1 VTLQLQRGELFHR
14 DFELQALW
22 YLERAGDDIAQR
34 FLDHLNETLDQLMIH
49 PAMGRARR
57 YKHRELKR
65 LRSFRVK
72 PPFNRHL
79 IFYRFDSKTLF
90 AVRLIDG
97 ARDLPRRLVEPPGA
111 N

>member
-1 VTLQLQRGELFHR
+1 VTLHLHRGELFHR

-22 YLERAGDDIAQR
+22 YLERAGDEIAQS
-34 FLDHLNETLDQLMIH
+34 FLDHLNETLNQLAIH

-57 YKHRELKR
+57 FKQRELKG
-65 LRSFRVK
+65 LRPFRVK

-97 ARDLPRRLVEPPGA
+97 GRDLPRRLVQRPGTH
-111 N
+111 